1 MRTILLWALLMNN
14 YRLFAPDFDDGSC
27 LLIQPWVEWA
37 IIPLLMVTLFM
48 DGRAIIKRFRVLHP
62 WRIKRQEY
70 LRLRNWVL
78 INSGE
83 ARGRV

>member
-1 MRTILLWALLMNN
+1 
-14 YRLFAPDFDDGSC
+14 
-27 LLIQPWVEWA
+27 VEWA